1 MGKTLQF
8 FVMLSVT
15 GVALEN
21 LTDHIYNNRVPYVIC
36 YKREIIIVFL
46 SLWQHR
52 DIWAWVSQV
61 ISIIGIYVTVVSV
74 QV

>member
-1 MGKTLQF
+1 VGKTLQF

-21 LTDHIYNNRVPYVIC
+21 LTDHIYNNRVPYVIVI
-36 YKREIIIVFL
+36 KERLSWFL

-52 DIWAWVSQV
+52 DIGLGFS
-61 ISIIGIYVTVVSV
+61 SNFNHRDLCYCC
-74 QV
+74 

>member
-21 LTDHIYNNRVPYVIC
+21 LTDHIYNNRVPYVIVI
-36 YKREIIIVFL
+36 KERL
-46 SLWQHR
+46 SWSFVLVATQGY
-52 DIWAWVSQV
+52 WAWVSQV

>member
-1 MGKTLQF
+1 VGKTLQF

-21 LTDHIYNNRVPYVIC
+21 LTDHIYNNRVPYVIVI
-36 YKREIIIVFL
+36 KERL
-46 SLWQHR
+46 SWFFVLVATQGY
-52 DIWAWVSQV
+52 WAWVFQV